1 MTIKAMLAGNRRFV
15 DTEFNARREYYEGIA
30 QGQSPKV
37 LWIGCSDSRVSES
50 AITDSLPGTIFVHR
64 NVANIVAFNDVNVAS
79 VIEFAVGQLQVSDIV
94 ICGHT
99 KCGGIAAIDTQIEDH
114 YIADWLLIAGG
125 AKTAVDRIAE
135 TRDLTKE
142 ERLNLL
148 VEENV
153 KLQIDHLKSLSVIKH
168 RRPPGHVP
176 RIHGWVYDVDTG
188 KINVLIDGYPREK
201 A

>member
-15 DTEFNARREYYEGIA
+15 ESEFNRRLEYYQGIA
-30 QGQSPKV
+30 QGQTPAV

-50 AITDSLPGTIFVHR
+50 AITDSLPGNIFVHR
-64 NVANIVAFNDVNVAS
+64 NVANIVAFNDVNLAAVIEYAVAS
-79 VIEFAVGQLQVSDIV
+79 LRVSDIV

-99 KCGGIAAIDTQIEDH
+99 RCGGIAAIDSGIEDH
-114 YIADWLLIAGG
+114 YIADWLLIANG
-125 AKTAVDRIAE
+125 AKEAVERIARE
-135 TRDLTKE
+135 RPLTKE

-153 KLQIDHLKSLSVIKH
+153 KLQIVHLKELSVIKH
-168 RRPPGHVP
+168 RHPPAHMP

-188 KINVLIDGYPREK
+188 HINVLVDGYPQVAK
-201 A
+201 